1 MKKGNRLITTAIA
14 VLALCNAASRALFGL
29 CLGNT
34 LDIMEAHLLRQLALL
49 LLVMIGLAL
58 VDFASSVWMYS
69 LIYKS
74 ASKSVCRLKDHVY
87 RTQMKKKRGEMPDM
101 AGFTSKI
108 DMLHQN
114 YYVSGLCIVVEAAAF
129 VCSCVAIIYINWIM
143 FLVAF
148 ISSLIPFIVPVVFKG
163 AVQRAADGYSKESS
177 RYTGF
182 VSDTLFGRLE
192 LVKYNVTMKY
202 IEKHGLMN
210 EKLERSRAASLRI
223 NYLAEASTF
232 GVADLMY
239 AAVLMT
245 GGILVFRESITIG
258 NVLSVVQLMNYT
270 VLPITYIVGY
280 VNKRNSCKPV
290 LKELQEGI
298 DASDAADEEAK
309 LPQPDTIR
317 GEGLLRAEHLT
328 FSYEEAGKN
337 VIDDFSYE
345 FKAGGKYL
353 IKGASGGGKSTLAKL
368 LSGELLPQSGNV
380 TIDGQEISLLPVEKR
395 NEVINYAEQKSYLFQ
410 DDVQHNITLYRE
422 CNEDHFS
429 WIRTQMDL
437 LSLQSVELS
446 CEINDGEGLSGGE
459 RARVCLL
466 RAMYDMPE
474 ILIADEP
481 TSALDGENTRKVI
494 GFLCSCPQTVIV
506 IAHNLDEETEK
517 QFDDVLVIGQ

>member
-1 MKKGNRLITTAIA
+1 MKKGNRLITVAIA
-14 VLALCNAASRALFGL
+14 LLALCNAVSQALFGL
-29 CLGNT
+29 CLGKT
-34 LDIMEAHLLRQLALL
+34 LDIMEAHLLNQLALL
-49 LLVMIGLAL
+49 LLVMIALAF
-58 VDFASSVWMYS
+58 VDFVSTVWMYS

-74 ASKSVCRLKDHVY
+74 ASKSVCRLKNHVY
-87 RTQMKKKRGEMPDM
+87 RTQMEKKRGEMPDM

-143 FLVAF
+143 FIIAF
-148 ISSLIPFIVPVVFKG
+148 ISSLIPFIVPVIFKG
-163 AVQRAADGYSKESS
+163 AVQRAADCYSRESS

-192 LVKYNVTMKY
+192 LVKYNVTMRY
-202 IEKHGLMN
+202 IEKHGVMN
-210 EKLERSRAASLRI
+210 EKLERSRAGSLRI
-223 NYLAEASTF
+223 NYIAEASTF
-232 GVADLMY
+232 GVANLMY

-245 GGILVFRESITIG
+245 GGILVFRGSITIG

-280 VNKRNSCKPV
+280 VNKINACKPV
-290 LKELQEGI
+290 LKELEEGTSE
-298 DASDAADEEAK
+298 SDSAK
-309 LPQPDTIR
+309 KEIQLPQAGTIR
-317 GEGLLRAEHLT
+317 EKGLLRAEHIA
-328 FSYEEAGKN
+328 FSYEEEGKK

-353 IKGASGGGKSTLAKL
+353 MKGASGGGKSTLAKL

-380 TIDGQEISLLPVEKR
+380 TIDGQEVSLLPVEKR
-395 NEVINYAEQKSYLFQ
+395 NELINYAEQKSYLFQ
-410 DDVQHNITLYRE
+410 DDVKHNITLYRE
-422 CNEDHFS
+422 CDEDNLAS
-429 WIRTQMDL
+429 IRRQMDM
-437 LSLQSVELS
+437 LSLQSIELLS
-446 CEINDGEGLSGGE
+446 QINDGEGLSGGE

-481 TSALDGENTRKVI
+481 TSALDRQNTKKVI
-494 GFLCSCPQTVIV
+494 EFLCSCPQTVIV
-506 IAHNLDEETEK
+506 IAHNLDDETEK
-517 QFDDVLVIGQ
+517 QFDDVLVIG